1 MKSSVHLPFRSQYCK
16 MRLFWCHVPKEV
28 ITKMKSRRLT
38 ARSSE
43 DDCDKSVTLWPQTFL
58 FLALEQRLFLES
70 IVRSTEVL
78 HKQVENS
85 EAKKNYWAAV
95 VVVELIWCANFGP
108 NDVVLQL
115 LWKFL
120 ELSASGRL
128 QTNFSSSRTKARSSQ
143 DRITLKSECRLTSS
157 LRIWDHLV
165 SVLFCITLWYSVR

>member
-1 MKSSVHLPFRSQYCK
+1 MPCTQRSD
-16 MRLFWCHVPKEV
+16 WT
-28 ITKMKSRRLT
+28 IINSTKMKSRRLT

-128 QTNFSSSRTKARSSQ
+128 LQTNFSSSRTKARSSL

-165 SVLFCITLWYSVR
+165 SVLFCITLW